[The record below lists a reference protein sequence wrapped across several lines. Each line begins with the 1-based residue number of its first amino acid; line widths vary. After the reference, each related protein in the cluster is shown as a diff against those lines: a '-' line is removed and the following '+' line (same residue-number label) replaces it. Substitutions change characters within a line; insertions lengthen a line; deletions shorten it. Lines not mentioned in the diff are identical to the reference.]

1 MLFRYRSWK
10 IGFANE
16 FKFRKRRHH
25 LLKPFNKLGDA
36 NSQIIFPK
44 DCQQFERVAAVR
56 LCDIFNN
63 LSTPQLIL
71 KGLAAYISF

>member
-10 IGFANE
+10 IGSANE

-36 NSQIIFPK
+36 NSQIIFLK

-56 LCDIFNN
+56 LCDIFNH

>member
-44 DCQQFERVAAVR
+44 DCQQFERVAAV
-56 LCDIFNN
+56 
-63 LSTPQLIL
+63 
-71 KGLAAYISF
+71 